1 MQSEVSWLM
10 GSELTNASTNGRR
23 EYSTMLTHSDA
34 GCRASVEK
42 RGRSRRRCCRILC
55 RLDSRQAA
63 AKRAD
68 RDRRARTPHSAVRSR
83 MGSFSQTACPYN
95 VSALPTPLA
104 RGSVSARNDVAARR
118 DGAGLQQR
126 RHRRLTLQRRAAA
139 AVLVA
144 RCTCVQ
150 SARCTVS
157 VPKDGWWRSSGD
169 AHQNAPTSH
178 HSHTI

>member
-1 MQSEVSWLM
+1 MECRIRN
-10 GSELTNASTNGRR
+10 GHTNASTNGRS
-23 EYSTMLTHSDA
+23 ECDTHGDT
-34 GCRASVEK
+34 GCMASVEK
-42 RGRSRRRCCRILC
+42 RVRSRRRCCRILC